1 MTAMKKKLE
10 KAKRGRPLS
19 FNRQAALHTA
29 LHMFWAQ
36 GYEGTSI
43 ADLVSAMGI
52 APPSLYSAFGSKE
65 QLYLEAIELY
75 LQGPGS
81 FIKHALEQTHSAHDF
96 IQQMLRNAAAEFTT
110 HSHPPGCI
118 VSTGLVASGALHHKM
133 AQNMRDLRSAT
144 LDAIGCRLE
153 AARALG
159 ELPINS
165 DCPGMSRFF
174 AAIIQGMSIQARDG
188 ATPEELQAMINLAM
202 ASWPRP

>member
-1 MTAMKKKLE
+1 MTAMEKKPD

-29 LHMFWAQ
+29 LQLFWAQ

-81 FIKHALEQTHSAHDF
+81 FIKHALEQTSTARDF
-96 IQQMLRNAAAEFTT
+96 IQLMLLNAATEFTT
-110 HSHPPGCI
+110 RNHPPGCI
-118 VSTGLVASGALHHKM
+118 VSTGLVASGALHHKV
-133 AQNMRDLRSAT
+133 AQSMRDLRSAT
-144 LDAIGCRLE
+144 LEAIGLRLQD
-153 AARALG
+153 ACDHG
-159 ELPINS
+159 ELPTDT
-165 DCPGMSRFF
+165 DCPGMARFF
-174 AAIIQGMSIQARDG
+174 GAIIQGMSIQARDG
-188 ATPEELQAMINLAM
+188 ASPQELQAMIRLAM
-202 ASWPRP
+202 TCWPYH